1 MLPKIHAF
9 LKTILVLF
17 IINFFSPLFAEELKI
32 IEQGT
37 LVKNTFITEESTQG
51 IHRYIIE
58 ISDTEHS
65 GLLTLYSINNDI
77 NVAAELF
84 DQAGHSVIYD
94 DNSGLNN
101 EFYISTEVTQ
111 GQYTLEITEKENT
124 SAASTFRFTS
134 EFFSFKPN
142 AEDRINTGLNSYGNE
157 LAHVLEPYAKLSN
170 FVYDKQTPIATSTG
184 EWHKVVDIPYDGADL
199 AVTYLG
205 GERAEWAR
213 IIENAHGFH
222 ATVYW
227 NNKSEKVVIAYEGT
241 SDFRD
246 IITDID
252 NLRKDTEVIEQYH
265 FALRVA
271 QAVVENSPTGNI
283 VATGHSL
290 GGGLAAYAATSLGLT
305 AYTFN
310 AAQITEPLVSFPNKI
325 IQITACS
332 AQCSEFDIVSAT
344 GDGLIGRKVNL
355 PLLEFDIDSFGILF
369 ITEALDLHGMDNV
382 LSELERHAFYW
393 KSDQLFNF
401 LDTRYPD
408 IFPGK
413 PFIDADISE
422 VKIPGIHADNNDY
435 YHCTWSNGSEVVV
448 GRIEG
453 KNQVLYQSS
462 ILNVENWQYATLGGE
477 EPSELDWWY
486 GLSMGL
492 N

>member
-1 MLPKIHAF
+1 MRSYL
-9 LKTILVLF
+9 LILSSLLLIGHYSHVL
-17 IINFFSPLFAEELKI
+17 AENDVQ
-32 IEQGT
+32 EQKV
-37 LVKNTFITEESTQG
+37 LVKNTFITEMSTQST
-51 IHRYIIE
+51 HRYNIE
-58 ISDTEHS
+58 ISDTEHA

-77 NVAAELF
+77 DVAAELF
-84 DQAGHSVIYD
+84 DQDGHSVIYD

-101 EFYISTEVTQ
+101 EFYISTEVTK
-111 GQYTLEITEKENT
+111 GRYTLEITEKNNP

-142 AEDRINTGLNSYGNE
+142 TEDRINTGINSYGNE

-170 FVYDKQTPIATSTG
+170 FIYDKQTPIDTSTG

-199 AVTYLG
+199 AVIYLG
-205 GERAEWAR
+205 GEREEWAR
-213 IIENAHGFH
+213 IIEDAHGFH

-227 NNKSEKVVIAYEGT
+227 NNASEKVVIAYEGT

-252 NLRKDTEVIEQYH
+252 NLTKNTEFIEQYH

-283 VATGHSL
+283 VTTGHSL

-344 GDGLIGRKVNL
+344 GDGLIGHQVNL
-355 PLLEFDIDSFGILF
+355 PLLNFDIDSFGIFF

-382 LSELERHAFYW
+382 LSEVARHAFYW
-393 KSDQLFNF
+393 KSDQLFSF
-401 LDTRYPD
+401 LNTQYPD
-408 IFPGK
+408 LFPGK
-413 PFIDADISE
+413 PFIDAEISE
-422 VKIPGIHADNNDY
+422 AKIPEIHADNNDY
-435 YHCTWSNGSEVVV
+435 YRCTWSNGSEVVV

-453 KNQVLYQSS
+453 KDQVLYQSS
-462 ILNVENWQYATLGGE
+462 ILGVTEWQYATLGGE